1 MMIKKFYIKII
12 NILLIIIIKL
22 LVFIKNKVRRI
33 RKIEFEYFS
42 DKYRLYTKKY
52 FFIIFGKDKYISKE
66 TYVNG
71 PHDYHLFKKS
81 KTLLNK
87 KIKYLIDVG
96 ANIGTFCIPPT
107 KDRLIEK
114 CIAIEP
120 VEKINDILKINII
133 LNELNNKIKTYK
145 YVISDKKNENLSLTL
160 NKNNYGDNKFKISK
174 NRKKKFTIVKLD
186 FFINYFDLNQLLIKI
201 DVQGFENKVLMSA
214 TKFLNKSVP
223 LIIEFDHNFIKQE
236 NSYKIIRLI
245 KNKYNF
251 FSLLDKKN
259 IEKEKIENFD
269 KIFYKI
275 QKNKTHL
282 NCLIY

>member
-1 MMIKKFYIKII
+1 MIKKFYIKII

-71 PHDYHLFKKS
+71 PHDYRLFKKS

-107 KDRLIEK
+107 KDRLIKK

-133 LNELNNKIKTYK
+133 LNELNDKIKTYK

-174 NRKKKFTIVKLD
+174 NRKKNFPIVKLD

-214 TKFLNKSVP
+214 TKFINKSVP
-223 LIIEFDHNFIKQE
+223 LIIEFDHNFIRRE
-236 NSYKIIRLI
+236 NSHKIIRLI
-245 KNKYNF
+245 KSKYNF

-259 IEKEKIENFD
+259 VEKEKIKNFD
-269 KIFYKI
+269 KIFYEI

>member
-1 MMIKKFYIKII
+1 MMIKKIYIKII
-12 NILLIIIIKL
+12 NILLIINIKL
-22 LVFIKNKVRRI
+22 LIFIKNKVRRI

-71 PHDYHLFKKS
+71 PHDYQLFKKS

-133 LNELNNKIKTYK
+133 LNELNDKIKTYK

-174 NRKKKFTIVKLD
+174 NRKKNFPIVKLD

-275 QKNKTHL
+275 QKNKNQL

>member
-1 MMIKKFYIKII
+1 MMIKKIYIKII
-12 NILLIIIIKL
+12 NILLIINIKL
-22 LVFIKNKVRRI
+22 LIFIKNKVRRI

-107 KDRLIEK
+107 KDRLIKK

-174 NRKKKFTIVKLD
+174 NRKKNFPIVKLD

>member
-1 MMIKKFYIKII
+1 MMIKKIYIKII
-12 NILLIIIIKL
+12 NILLIINIKL
-22 LVFIKNKVRRI
+22 LIFIKNKVRRI

-107 KDRLIEK
+107 KDRLIKK

-174 NRKKKFTIVKLD
+174 NRKKNFPIVKLD

-275 QKNKTHL
+275 QKNKNQL

>member
-42 DKYRLYTKKY
+42 DKYRLYSNKY
-52 FFIIFGKDKYISKE
+52 FFIIFGKDKYISRE

-81 KTLLNK
+81 KILLK
-87 KIKYLIDVG
+87 KNIKYLIDVG
-96 ANIGTFCIPPT
+96 ANIGTFCIPPI
-107 KDRLIEK
+107 KDGLIEK

-133 LNELNNKIKTYK
+133 LNELNDKIENYK
-145 YVISDKKNENLSLTL
+145 YVISDKINENLYLTS

-186 FFINYFDLNQLLIKI
+186 FFINCFDLNKLLIKI

-214 TKFLNKSVP
+214 TKFINKSVP
-223 LIIEFDHNFIKQE
+223 LIIEFDHNFIKQK
-236 NSYKIIRLI
+236 NSYRIIKLI

-259 IEKEKIENFD
+259 VKKEKIENFD

-275 QKNKTHL
+275 RKNKTHI